1 VGSQSRVLLNWNA
14 PDSTPHPT
22 QHEASITN
30 AIPGAA
36 TAGAYGTSDTIS
48 VDGVVVIND
57 DNDDDIDDDGGEW
70 RRVLEMTSAEAVV
83 MAVFFASK
91 TSEFK

>member
-1 VGSQSRVLLNWNA
+1 
-14 PDSTPHPT
+14 
-22 QHEASITN
+22 
-30 AIPGAA
+30 
-36 TAGAYGTSDTIS
+36 
-48 VDGVVVIND
+48 VDGGVVIND